1 MASLYPNIDGQVAK
15 MTNDDDHDPALA
27 PTLAA
32 LPKNKTPDEEAG
44 LLGSVPLMIHL

>member
-1 MASLYPNIDGQVAK
+1 
-15 MTNDDDHDPALA
+15 MTNDDDHGPALA

-32 LPKNKTPDEEAG
+32 LSKAKIPDEEAG